1 MNQDSGT
8 QTVAVIG
15 AGSWGTALAQL
26 LGKKGHTV
34 KVWSFEEDV
43 AATINDSHENTKYMK
58 GIALAPTLS
67 ASTSL
72 EDVVR
77 GADAVLSI
85 SPAQHVR
92 GVMERAA
99 PFIGPDALVISA
111 SKGIELG
118 TLKTMAHVLAEVL
131 PEDIAARS
139 VYLSGPSFAL
149 EVAREQVTAV
159 TIAGRDRHATETAQL
174 LFQTPYF
181 RTYTSDD
188 VIGVELGGAL
198 KNVIAVAAGMGVG
211 LGLGHNATA
220 ALITRG
226 LAEIT
231 RLGVKLGANPLTL
244 AGLAGMGDL
253 ILTCTGDLSRNRH
266 VGVELGKGRSIE
278 EILGEMVMIAEGV
291 QTSRAAYMLA
301 QRSGIEMPIVA
312 EVYAVIFEGR
322 TAREAVE
329 NLMLREPKPELWR

>member
-1 MNQDSGT
+1 MTQDRM

-15 AGSWGTALAQL
+15 AGSWGTALANL
-26 LGKKGHTV
+26 LAKKGHTV
-34 KVWSFEEDV
+34 RMWSYEADV
-43 AATINDSHENTKYMK
+43 AAAINDAHENTKYMK
-58 GIALAPTLS
+58 GFELAPTLS
-67 ASTSL
+67 ASTNL
-72 EDVVR
+72 EEVVS

-92 GVMERAA
+92 GVMAQAA
-99 PFIGPDALVISA
+99 PFIGENTLVISA

-131 PEDIAARS
+131 PKGVAASS

-149 EVAREQVTAV
+149 EVARELPTAV
-159 TIAGRDRHATETAQL
+159 TIAGRQQDAAERAQQ

-181 RTYTSDD
+181 RAYTSDD
-188 VIGVELGGAL
+188 VIGIELGGAL

-226 LAEIT
+226 LAEIS
-231 RLGVKLGANPLTL
+231 RLGVQLGANPLTL
-244 AGLAGMGDL
+244 AGLSGMGDL

-266 VGVELGKGRSIE
+266 VGVELGRGRPIA
-278 EILGEMVMIAEGV
+278 EILGEMVQVAEGV

-301 QRSGIEMPIVA
+301 EQSDIEMPIVA

-329 NLMLREPKPELWR
+329 NLMLREPKPELWQ